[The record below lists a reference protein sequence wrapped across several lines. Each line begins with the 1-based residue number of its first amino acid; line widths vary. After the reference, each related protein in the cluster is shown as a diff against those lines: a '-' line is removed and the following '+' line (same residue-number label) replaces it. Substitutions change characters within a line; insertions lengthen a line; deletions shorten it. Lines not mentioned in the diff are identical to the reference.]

1 MNMLN
6 QIGLSTEDSSVIS
19 KYLQKRCRMFSH
31 VQTLVLRD
39 RDKLLNKIY
48 QPLTFTLD
56 DGQTC
61 TILEGLKICGYE
73 PELTQIRKL
82 QIVDSAGMGKSTMT
96 KLMFLDI
103 VEKKVAIPIYVELRR
118 LPFEKSLAEEISSSM
133 MEGIKG
139 SRLSSFS
146 ELMKS
151 GKVIVFL
158 DGFDETGLNIR
169 NHVVDEIKK
178 LTEEYPNNRYMLTSR
193 PESELSELID
203 FKRVRIKPLNKNEAF
218 ELLSRYD
225 DKGTTSKLLV
235 QKLQDKVNHAI
246 DDYLKNPLLVSL
258 LFAAFDY
265 KQTVPLKK
273 HLFYSQVYEAYF
285 EKHDLTKGDCEHEK
299 KSGLDVFN
307 FDKVLRVLGYHS
319 LVKQKVEYSKEEII
333 QLIGMARQFCVDLSF
348 KSEDFLYDLLHSVPL
363 FSKDGVFY
371 RWSHK
376 SLQEYFAARF
386 IAIDAKDQHDAILQT
401 MYSSDKVD
409 KYINLLDIYFD
420 INNYEFHRVLTLQFL
435 NDFIG
440 YFDKNFIK
448 LPGINEE
455 SVKLRI
461 SLLYERRGYI
471 SYTDK
476 KYDKNEALNFL
487 LDEISRLIN
496 NDGEQMS
503 QASAYEID
511 GLTFCRQLM
520 YKKNSS
526 FIDLLKERNIPIFS
540 KVNKIKGYPDEKM
553 RMNVGDF
560 KKIADSDD
568 FSYSQNAYDFAN
580 FSLSLHNN
588 SNSFSIIDY
597 DKVRAYTNHIYSMIS
612 MKSNIA
618 SMITGI

>member
-178 LTEEYPNNRYMLTSR
+178 LTEEYPNNRYILTSR

>member
-178 LTEEYPNNRYMLTSR
+178 LTEEYPNNRYILTSR

-588 SNSFSIIDY
+588 SNSFSQS
-597 DKVRAYTNHIYSMIS
+597 KTKN
-612 MKSNIA
+612 
-618 SMITGI
+618 